1 MAPTDEGACEP
12 EAISSQLFLFLY
24 TLYHAGNAHLA
35 IAGMP
40 AMGPRKIQMR
50 SIVEGFEL
58 WLAFDF
64 PSPLSLCL
72 QQEDGR

>member
-1 MAPTDEGACEP
+1 MG
-12 EAISSQLFLFLY
+12 SQILLFPY

-40 AMGPRKIQMR
+40 AMGPGRIQMR

-58 WLAFDF
+58 WLAFDL
-64 PSPLSLCL
+64 PSPLSLCPRV
-72 QQEDGR
+72 EGRPEATRIRP